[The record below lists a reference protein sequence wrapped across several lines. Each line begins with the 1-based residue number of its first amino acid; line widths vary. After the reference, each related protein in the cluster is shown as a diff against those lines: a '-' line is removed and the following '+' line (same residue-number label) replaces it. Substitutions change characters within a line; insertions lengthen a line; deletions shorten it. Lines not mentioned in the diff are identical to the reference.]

1 MAGAELVPASF
12 ALAVVDAARDSDAAF
27 RVDSEEGELARG
39 GEGRALEA
47 RGAEPGP
54 GSDKGASM
62 SLQLVSL

>member
-27 RVDSEEGELARG
+27 RVDSEGELARG